1 MELKVGAAMNAV
13 LVHFVVQLKPGCN
26 VLATIGQLCGID
38 QICCDEVSLCRTVK
52 NKFSSMKSLY
62 TAEICSSE
70 PSFE

>member
-26 VLATIGQLCGID
+26 NVLATIGQLCGIN

-52 NKFSSMKSLY
+52 KNSLR
-62 TAEICSSE
+62 
-70 PSFE
+70 